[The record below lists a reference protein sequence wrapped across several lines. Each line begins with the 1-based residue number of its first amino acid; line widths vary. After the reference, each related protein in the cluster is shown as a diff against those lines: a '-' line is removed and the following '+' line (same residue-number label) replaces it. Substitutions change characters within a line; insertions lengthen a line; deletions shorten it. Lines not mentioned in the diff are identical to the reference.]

1 MIPSKK
7 TKDLQVALLKWYD
20 RVKREMPWRRTKDPY
35 LIWVSEIMLQQTQVK
50 TVIPYFERWVKE
62 FPTIQALA
70 GAPESRVLKL
80 WEGLGY
86 YSRARNLR
94 KAAQLVIDQFNCE
107 VPNSL
112 KEIMTLP
119 GVGRYTAGAILSIA
133 YEKKVPVLDGNVK
146 RILSRFFR
154 LNENGG
160 SAASLELL
168 WKKAEEILP
177 GKRTGDFNQALME
190 LGATVCLP
198 SKPGCLF
205 CPLQIDCQARAN
217 GEQHIYPPSKPKTMS
232 KKIEVSA
239 GVIWRGGKVYI
250 QQRLKD
256 GLMADLWEFPG
267 GKIESKESP
276 EECLNREIHE
286 ELGVEIQIQAKLMTI
301 KHSYTKFRV
310 TLHVYKCRLLKGK
323 IKAVSC
329 QQWKWVDPSLL
340 PQFTF
345 PAANKRI
352 VDLLA
357 FGKKF

>member
-1 MIPSKK
+1 MIHAKK
-7 TKDLQVALLKWYD
+7 LKKLQVALLKWYGLA
-20 RVKREMPWRRTKDPY
+20 KREMPWRKTRDPY
-35 LIWVSEIMLQQTQVK
+35 LIWISEIMLQQTQVK
-50 TVIPYFERWVKE
+50 TVIPYFERWASE

-70 GAPESRVLKL
+70 EAPESKVLKL

-94 KAAQLVIDQFNCE
+94 KAAQLVVDQFNCK
-107 VPNSL
+107 VPNTL

-119 GVGRYTAGAILSIA
+119 GIGRYTAGAILSIA
-133 YEKKVPVLDGNVK
+133 YEKKTPVLDGNVK
-146 RILSRFFR
+146 RILSRLFR
-154 LNENGG
+154 LNENG
-160 SAASLELL
+160 ASKASQEIL
-168 WKKAEEILP
+168 WKSAEEILP
-177 GKRTGDFNQALME
+177 KKKIGDFNQALME

-205 CPLQIDCQARAN
+205 CPLKNCCQAKIN
-217 GEQHIYPPSKPKTMS
+217 GEQHLYPPPKPKAPS

-239 GVIWRGGKVYI
+239 GVIWRGGKIYI

-267 GKIESKESP
+267 GKIESGESP
-276 EECLNREIHE
+276 EECLDREIRE
-286 ELGVEIQIQAKLMTI
+286 ELGVEIQIQNKLMTI
-301 KHSYTKFRV
+301 KHSYTQFRV

-329 QQWKWVDPSLL
+329 QQWKWVDPGSLS
-340 PQFTF
+340 QFPF

-352 VDLLA
+352 VDSLS
-357 FGKKF
+357 